1 MTKLVIN
8 TKQLNKDM
16 RNIIAYSE
24 GFLDGVQKGKKLFFN
39 NFGKTLIETA
49 KKFID
54 SNARLNP
61 AMLHH
66 VYEWQK
72 TGSPNARLFNI
83 NYIINDSG
91 LSFNYTF
98 SQSSTIKDGS
108 NVPFYD
114 KARIMEEGIPVTI
127 APVNAEVL
135 AFDYEGEEVFTK
147 NEVIVTNPGGDLVK
161 GSFEKIYAEFFTKYF
176 SQTFLKT
183 SGIMDYLENPVL
195 YKQNFSKAKSRGRQ
209 LGLQVGYSWI
219 GSAGMP
225 GGQ

>member
-1 MTKLVIN
+1 MTKLVID

-24 GFLDGVQKGKKLFFN
+24 GFLEGVQKGKKRFFN
-39 NFGKTLIETA
+39 NFGKMLIDSA
-49 KKFID
+49 KQFID
-54 SNARLNP
+54 SSARLNP

-83 NYIINDSG
+83 NYFINEYG

-108 NVPFYD
+108 NQPFYD
-114 KARIMEEGIPVTI
+114 KARIMEQGIPVTI
-127 APVNAEVL
+127 APVNSDVL
-135 AFDYEGEEVFTK
+135 AFDYQGEEVFTK
-147 NEVIVTNPGGDLVK
+147 NEVTVNNPGGEQVK
-161 GSFEKIYAEFFTKYF
+161 GSFEKVYSEFFTKYF
-176 SQTFLKT
+176 SQAFLKT

-195 YKQNFSKAKSRGRQ
+195 YKTNFLKAKNGGRN
-209 LGLQVGYSWI
+209 LGVQVGYNWI
-219 GSAGMP
+219 GNAGIVN
-225 GGQ
+225 G